1 MALQEFD
8 LVSREF
14 NQDPFPT
21 FARMRGCGPL
31 VQTRLPLLG
40 KVWLTTTYDA
50 AKEVLRDDKTFVRDP
65 GNAGTT
71 RLAGLPWWLPRIV
84 GAFAENMLG
93 KDEPDHRRLR
103 TLVEDAF
110 LRRSVDT
117 MRPRIVTLADH
128 ALDNWQRAAAAGNNS
143 SADFVAHFARPFPLA
158 VICEL
163 LGLPEQDRP
172 KFTRWARRLMKIGS
186 VFGILAALPG
196 LAKLRKYLQ
205 REFQNCRERPKPGL
219 ISELV
224 AAEQAHDRLN
234 DDELL
239 AMVFLLLLAGHE
251 TTVHLIGSGIV
262 ALLDHPDQKARL
274 QADWGLATSAVDE
287 VLRFMSP
294 VQFTKPRFASRDL
307 ELHGRSI
314 RRGEFV
320 LPLLAAANCDPD
332 HFTDPETFNISRD
345 PNPHMSFGTGIH
357 VCLGLKLA
365 RTEAEIAFE
374 RTFTRF
380 PNLALACPRSELQWL
395 PRIGL
400 RAPSALPLTPNT
412 GRSGSVAVSS

>member
-21 FARMRGCGPL
+21 FARLRACGPL
-31 VQTRLPLLG
+31 VQTRLPLIG
-40 KVWLTTTYDA
+40 KVWMTTTYAA
-50 AKEVLRDDKTFVRDP
+50 AKDVLRDDKTFVRDP
-65 GNAGTT
+65 RNAGGK
-71 RLAGLPWWLPRIV
+71 RMAGLPWWLPRIV
-84 GAFAENMLG
+84 GALAANMLG
-93 KDEPDHRRLR
+93 RDEPDHRRLR

-110 LRRSVDT
+110 QRRSVEG
-117 MRPRIVTLADH
+117 MRPRIVALADQ
-128 ALDNWQRAAAAGNNS
+128 ALDNWERAAANNNG
-143 SADFVAHFARPFPLA
+143 SADFIAHCARPFPLA

-172 KFTRWARRLMKIGS
+172 KFTRWAARLTRIGS

-196 LAKLRKYLQ
+196 LAKLRSYLQ
-205 REFQNCRERPKPGL
+205 REFQSCRERPRPGL

-251 TTVHLIGSGIV
+251 TTVHLIGSGVV

-274 QADWGLATSAVDE
+274 PADWGLAGSAVDE

-294 VQFTKPRFASRDL
+294 VQFTKPRYASRDL
-307 ELHGRSI
+307 ALHGRSI
-314 RRGEFV
+314 RRGEFI

-332 HFTDPETFNISRD
+332 HFSNPETFDISRD

-357 VCLGLKLA
+357 VCLGSKLA

-374 RTFTRF
+374 RVFRRF
-380 PNLALACPRSELQWL
+380 PDLALACPRSELQWIR
-395 PRIGL
+395 RIGL
-400 RAPSALPLTPNT
+400 RAPSTLPITPSR
-412 GRSGSVAVSS
+412 GR